1 MNKEINQK
9 INVLGILII
18 LLSLGIIAVNAS
30 IQTAFMT
37 GLVTALVATSAAVL
51 VGKVYPGKVTF
62 RN

>member
-1 MNKEINQK
+1 MNKKINQK

-37 GLVTALVATSAAVL
+37 GLVTSLVATSV
-51 VGKVYPGKVTF
+51 VT
-62 RN
+62 NP